1 MKTFTIRNHS
11 FSRYAKFSEKLTFL
25 TPLHTHVWYVSGGQK
40 FLFSGKFSIRVK
52 WMALSW
58 CYVSG
63 QTLGSTHVN
72 SVSKDHRKPPLQTSS
87 IKDVNVKRRLAAD
100 ETVFRIYKG
109 VKTFDFSK
117 IKNIM
122 ATGGL
127 LIVYG
132 VLVFWT
138 FLWYLLFLCV
148 LIHDW
153 NIQKFIFYLGMDC
166 LIRLWNPYVPGYIL
180 ARK

>member
-1 MKTFTIRNHS
+1 MVRIRG
-11 FSRYAKFSEKLTFL
+11 SEC
-25 TPLHTHVWYVSGGQK
+25 
-40 FLFSGKFSIRVK
+40 LFSGKFSIRAK

-109 VKTFDFSK
+109 VKTFDLSK

-138 FLWYLLFLCV
+138 FLWY
-148 LIHDW
+148 
-153 NIQKFIFYLGMDC
+153 FIFV
-166 LIRLWNPYVPGYIL
+166 RLNTWLKHSKIYFLFRYGPFNTPVESLCTGVYSRTKIKALV
-180 ARK
+180 

>member
-1 MKTFTIRNHS
+1 MCWRF
-11 FSRYAKFSEKLTFL
+11 
-25 TPLHTHVWYVSGGQK
+25 
-40 FLFSGKFSIRVK
+40 
-52 WMALSW
+52 
-58 CYVSG
+58 VSG

-72 SVSKDHRKPPLQTSS
+72 SVSKDHRKPLLQTSS
-87 IKDVNVKRRLAAD
+87 IKDVNVKRRLSAD

-127 LIVYG
+127 LIVFEY
-132 VLVFWT
+132 F
-138 FLWYLLFLCV
+138 FLDFSWYLLFLKILSQWYV
-148 LIHDW
+148 QSFL
-153 NIQKFIFYLGMDC
+153 FYLGMDR

-180 ARK
+180 TWK